1 MKIAGATLNQTPFAW
16 ENNLKNIINAINQ
29 ARDNSVDLLCLP
41 ELALTGYG
49 CQDVFLSDWIY
60 EDSLKY
66 LKTLL
71 PETEGVTVNVGV
83 PFKFEGVNYN
93 CVAVISD
100 KEILGISAK
109 QNLANDG
116 VHYETRWFKPWES
129 GRTVDVEVF
138 GETVPFGDIIYQLED
153 TRVAFEICED
163 AWSTQRPGFA
173 YCQKGIDIILNPSA
187 SHFAFGKSKLREEL
201 VLNSSRELNCTY
213 VYSNLNGNEA
223 GRMIY
228 DGEVLIADKGK
239 LVSRNQLCSFKKV
252 ELVLEGLI
260 IPQMSKNEEFLRASR
275 LALYDYMRKTYS
287 KGFVLSLSG
296 GADSSTCAVLVAE
309 MLKTAFSELTF
320 EELKTDL
327 GYFNLNFSDS
337 SEEQMPK
344 VLHTAYQSTVNSGDV
359 TFNAAKSLAKD
370 INASFHDW
378 SVNDVVEKA
387 KETMQSVIGR
397 ELSWEKDDLAL
408 QNIQARSRSPFI
420 WMLTN
425 LTGGLLI
432 TTSNRSE
439 GGMGYATMDGD
450 TSGGIAPIAGVDKDF
465 VRKWLVW
472 AEKELGYASLSL
484 VNEQAPTAELRPSS
498 SEQRDEEDL
507 MPYDTMVEIERLA
520 IKNYMSPNQ
529 VFEMLNSKLEIEKDL
544 LRDYINKFFQKW
556 SINQWKR
563 ERIAPCFH
571 LDDFNVDPKTWY
583 RFPIISGGFE
593 KL

>member
-16 ENNLKNIINAINQ
+16 ENNVKNIIDAIAQ
-29 ARDNSVDLLCLP
+29 ARDNDVDLLCLP
-41 ELALTGYG
+41 ELSLTGYG

-60 EDSLKY
+60 EDSLTY
-66 LKTLL
+66 LKMLL
-71 PETEGVTVNVGV
+71 PETEGVTVNIGI
-83 PFKFEGVNYN
+83 PFRFEGVNYN
-93 CVAVISD
+93 CIVVISD

-116 VHYETRWFKPWES
+116 VHYETRWFKPWIS
-129 GRTVDVEVF
+129 DKTVDVEVF

-153 TRVAFEICED
+153 TRIAFEICED
-163 AWSTQRPGFA
+163 AWSTQRPGVR
-173 YCQKGIDIILNPSA
+173 YCQKGVDVILNPSA

-201 VLNSSRELNCTY
+201 VLNSSRELNCKY

-252 ELVLEGLI
+252 QLVLEGLTA
-260 IPQMSKNEEFLRASR
+260 PQISKNEEFLKASR

-296 GADSSTCAVLVAE
+296 GADSSTCAVLVAD

-327 GYFNLNFSDS
+327 DYFDLDFLGNN
-337 SEEQMPK
+337 QKNMPK
-344 VLHTAYQSTVNSGDV
+344 VLHTAYQATVNSGDV
-359 TFNAAKSLAKD
+359 TFNAAKSLAKE
-370 INASFHDW
+370 INASFYDW

-397 ELSWEKDDLAL
+397 ELSWKTDDLAL

-472 AEKELGYASLSL
+472 AEKELGYTSLSF

-498 SEQRDEEDL
+498 SEQKDEEDL
-507 MPYDTMVEIERLA
+507 MPYDIMVEIERLT
-520 IKNYMSPNQ
+520 IKNYMSPSQ
-529 VFEMLNSKLEIEKDL
+529 VFELLNSKLEIEREL
-544 LRDYINKFFQKW
+544 LRDYINKFFHKW

>member
-16 ENNLKNIINAINQ
+16 ENNVKNIIGAIAQ
-29 ARDNSVDLLCLP
+29 ARDNDVDLLCLP
-41 ELALTGYG
+41 ELSLTGYG

-60 EDSLKY
+60 EDSLRY
-66 LKTLL
+66 LKMLL
-71 PETEGVTVNVGV
+71 PETEGLTVNIGI
-83 PFKFEGVNYN
+83 PFRFEGVNYN
-93 CVAVISD
+93 CIVVISD

-116 VHYETRWFKPWES
+116 VHYETRWFKPWMS

-163 AWSTQRPGFA
+163 AWSTERPGVR
-173 YCQKGIDIILNPSA
+173 YCQKGVDVILNPSA

-201 VLNSSRELNCTY
+201 VLNSSRELNCKY
-213 VYSNLNGNEA
+213 IYSNLNGNEA

-252 ELVLEGLI
+252 QLVLEGLTA
-260 IPQMSKNEEFLRASR
+260 PQISKNEEFLKASR

-296 GADSSTCAVLVAE
+296 GADSSTCAVLVAD

-327 GYFNLNFSDS
+327 DYFDLDFLGNN
-337 SEEQMPK
+337 QKNMPK
-344 VLHTAYQSTVNSGDV
+344 VLHTAYQATVNSGDV
-359 TFNAAKSLAKD
+359 TFNAAKSLAKE
-370 INASFHDW
+370 IKASFYDW

-397 ELSWEKDDLAL
+397 ELSWKTDDLAL

-472 AEKELGYASLSL
+472 AEKELGYTSLSF

-498 SEQRDEEDL
+498 SEQKDEEDL
-507 MPYDTMVEIERLA
+507 MPYDIMVEIERLA
-520 IKNYMSPNQ
+520 IKNYMSPAQ
-529 VFEMLNSKLEIEKDL
+529 VFELLNSKLEIESES
-544 LRDYINKFFQKW
+544 LRDYINKFFHKW